1 VGMKLPRLLLAL
13 LFPAP
18 IFAQQTPA
26 PAPAPAEDPAAY
38 AKEHYT
44 KREVKIPMR
53 DGVELFAAVY
63 SPKDAGAKGAQAY
76 PILLCRTPYSVG
88 PYGADSFKS
97 TIGPSDLAM
106 KEGFIVAY
114 EDVRGCYMSGGE
126 FVDVRPQI
134 EGKKD
139 KQFDE
144 SSDTFDTIDW
154 LVKNVAGNNARVGM
168 WGISYPGFYA
178 AAGMIDAHPSL
189 VAVSP
194 QAPIAD
200 WWYDDFHHC
209 GAFFLP
215 HAFNFLSGFGRPRP
229 QPTTERKSRFDHGTR
244 DGYDFFLHVG
254 PLSEANQR
262 WFQGEVKFW
271 DDLVQHPNYDEFWKA
286 RNLQP
291 HLKHVAPAVLTVGGW
306 FDAEDLY
313 GALHIYSATEAQN
326 PGVQNSIVMGP
337 WVHGGWSRS
346 DGDRVGNVGFGD
358 KTGPYYREKIEL
370 AFFNRNLK
378 KKDDGHAVEATM
390 FETGTNKWRE
400 FDAWPPK
407 ERVQRSLRFAAGGKL
422 VVEKADAKAPAEK
435 GYDEFV
441 SDPLRPV
448 PFTAAVAIGMTRE
461 YMSDDQRFAT
471 RRPDVLSWQTDVL
484 TENLTLAGPLDA
496 QLWVSTDKSDC
507 DWIVKLIDVFPGDE
521 KSPDWINPME
531 NSSGYQM
538 MVRSEVM
545 RGRFRDGSSE
555 PKAFE
560 PNVPVLVR
568 VPLQDVLHTFQKGHR
583 LMVQVQ
589 STWFPLVDR
598 NPQVFLPN
606 MYAAKESD
614 CVKAVH
620 RVWREGEKSSRVL
633 VGTLP

>member
-1 VGMKLPRLLLAL
+1 MKPLRLLLAL
-13 LFPAP
+13 CVSVPVS
-18 IFAQQTPA
+18 AQQPAA
-26 PAPAPAEDPAAY
+26 PAPDPAAY
-38 AKEHYT
+38 AKEHFT
-44 KREVKIPMR
+44 KREVRIPMR

-63 SPKDAGAKGAQAY
+63 SPKDAGAQGAPTY

-88 PYGADSFKS
+88 PYGPDAFKT
-97 TIGPSDLAM
+97 TIGPSELAM

-114 EDVRGCYMSGGE
+114 EDVRGRYMSGGE
-126 FVDVRPQI
+126 FEDMRPIVENKTGRQT
-134 EGKKD
+134 
-139 KQFDE
+139 DE
-144 SSDTFDTIDW
+144 ASDTWDTIDW
-154 LVKNVAGNNARVGM
+154 LVKNTPGNNTRVGM

-178 AAGMIDAHPSL
+178 AAGMIDAHPNL
-189 VAVSP
+189 AAVSP

-200 WWYDDFHHC
+200 WWYDDFHHN

-229 QPTTERKSRFDHGTR
+229 KPTTEGLPGIDHGTR

-254 PLSEANQR
+254 PLAEANKR
-262 WFQGEVKFW
+262 WFRGEVRFW
-271 DDLVQHPNYDEFWKA
+271 DELVEHPNYDEFWKA

-313 GALHIYSATEAQN
+313 GALHVYQATEEQN
-326 PGVQNSIVMGP
+326 PGVDNMIVMGP
-337 WVHGGWSRS
+337 WAHGGWSRS
-346 DGDRVGNVGFGD
+346 DGDRLGNVGFGD

-378 KKDDGHAVEATM
+378 SKFDGLPAEATM
-390 FETGTNKWRE
+390 FETGTNRWRQFE
-400 FDAWPPK
+400 SWPPK
-407 ERVQRSLRFAAGGKL
+407 AREWRFLRFGAGGKL
-422 VVEKADAKAPAEK
+422 VIEKVDAQAPAQK
-435 GYDEFV
+435 GCDEFV
-441 SDPLRPV
+441 SDPLHPV
-448 PFTAAVAIGMTRE
+448 PFTEAVAIGMTRE
-461 YMSDDQRFAT
+461 YMTDDQRFAS

-484 TENLTLAGPLDA
+484 SENLTLAGPLDA
-496 QLWVSTDKSDC
+496 QLWVSTDHTDC
-507 DWIVKLIDVFPGDE
+507 DWIVKLVDVFPGDAQ
-521 KSPDWINPME
+521 SPEWIDPRE

-545 RGRFRDGSSE
+545 RGRFRDGYTE

-583 LMVQVQ
+583 VLVQVQ

-598 NPQVFLPN
+598 NPQVYLPN
-606 MYAAKESD
+606 MYEAKESD

-620 RVWREGEKSSRVL
+620 RVWREGQKSSRVL
-633 VGTLP
+633 VGVLP